1 MEGRRGT
8 VADVNSESMDAIAE
22 MAGVTYKRLEFAM
35 ENPKTAISNEAWE
48 LIAALVEVLQQQ
60 NTIPKQ
66 KRLEYAKGIRDF
78 SQEMYLEKL
87 ARPRGEG
94 QYSHC
99 GELIRYWLIGKSLVE
114 SLEKTSQPIGKRL
127 VCKAGKVFFKTEYKD

>member
-1 MEGRRGT
+1 
-8 VADVNSESMDAIAE
+8 VADVNSESIDAIAE
-22 MAGVTYKRLEFAM
+22 MASVTYKRLEAAM
-35 ENPKTAISNEAWE
+35 EDPSAAISNEAWE
-48 LIAALVEVLQQQ
+48 LIVALVEVLRQQ

-87 ARPRGEG
+87 ARFRGEG

-99 GELIRYWLIGKSLVE
+99 GELVRYWLIGKSLVE
-114 SLEKTSQPIGKRL
+114 SLEKTSQQIGTRL